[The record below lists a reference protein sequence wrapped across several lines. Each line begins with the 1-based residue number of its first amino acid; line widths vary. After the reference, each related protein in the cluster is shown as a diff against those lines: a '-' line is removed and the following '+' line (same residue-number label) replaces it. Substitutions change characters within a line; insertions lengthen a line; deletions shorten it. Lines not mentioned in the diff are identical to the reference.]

1 MSEANTAPLVDRFS
15 DGPAVQRRSQN
26 VPTATGIQD
35 LVDRFSEPIVTE
47 PVEDKGFFRGIGS
60 GLVDLVTGGD
70 RPGQDLPEIAAADL
84 ELSPEQNINI
94 AAGMI
99 FNMNPK
105 ARRDV
110 IEQNLP
116 GVVFDENN
124 NIAEYE
130 GKKFVVNKPGFSTQ
144 DALDIA
150 ANVAQFI
157 PVANIAR
164 LFSGAKARVGAAITG
179 AAGTQVT
186 LDKISEMFGSKQG
199 VDLLNAAV
207 VGTMGGTF
215 QALGPL
221 AQKMFTQKG
230 IFSSDGSVSKA
241 GKKVLTKM
249 GVDPETVTREY
260 LTFIDEKFR
269 QAARS
274 FRFDRG
280 VAGYQ
285 SLREAKRVKQ
295 AATEGQ
301 FGIQTTLGQK
311 TDDLWQLSREEHM
324 RKGGFGPTVMEE
336 MQKFDAAQTDE
347 IVDAANRMVKKLGQ
361 RDPGKGASFQLQQDA
376 ADEIFNGIQEAA
388 RLSDEAIQAAYAL
401 AGPRAK
407 QARLDGPGFR
417 KFAMAVRRGLSERTK
432 STELTPATIR
442 VLKRI
447 GEFQKRQGKL
457 GVRGEGF
464 TMGAAPPYRRLTLK
478 NIEEFRRELGAEID
492 DAIAK
497 GSKTDAG
504 NIIVIKRTL
513 DQWLDNAFDN
523 SLFSGDQ
530 NALNLMQKAR
540 GLRRAHAERFERKG
554 TGDDAGRIIEKLL
567 NRDTT
572 NIETVNYLLGR
583 VKLGDTGAVIRTADR
598 LKKIFGKD
606 SEEWNALRSAAAHR
620 MIYGNS
626 EQTAKQVSKGLGG
639 GTIYTRMTESL
650 DGRGREFS
658 DILFTVAERRELR
671 ELAKAI
677 KKTVPER
684 TFGPSGT
691 ADHLSTLVQEAF
703 NNIKGVALVGGI
715 ATGNVPAMAISAGL
729 MGSRAFRQS
738 GVVRKAID
746 ESLALPKPRVVPLW
760 SATGATTGAE
770 AYELQRTMAEG
781 QQ

>member
-1 MSEANTAPLVDRFS
+1 MGTLNDPYSISTDQRSTTIQSAPKVVDTKVLTDPF
-15 DGPAVQRRSQN
+15 A
-26 VPTATGIQD
+26 
-35 LVDRFSEPIVTE
+35 EPIVTE

-144 DALDIA
+144 DALDIS
-150 ANVAQFI
+150 ANMAQFI
-157 PVANIAR
+157 GAGNIAR

-215 QALGPL
+215 QALGPI

-260 LTFIDEKFR
+260 LNFIDKKFR
-269 QAARS
+269 EAARS

-301 FGIQTTLGQK
+301 FGIKTTLGQK

-336 MQKFDAAQTDE
+336 MQKFDAAQTEE
-347 IVDAANRMVKKLGQ
+347 IIDAANRMVAKLGQ

-407 QARLDGPGFR
+407 QATLDGPGFR
-417 KFAMAVRRGLSERTK
+417 NFAMAVRRGLSQRTK

-447 GEFQKRQGKL
+447 GEFQKRQGPK
-457 GVRGEGF
+457 GS
-464 TMGAAPPYRRLTLK
+464 PYRRLTLK

-513 DQWLDNAFDN
+513 DQWLDEAFDN
-523 SLFSGDQ
+523 ALFSGDQ

-540 GLRRAHAERFERKG
+540 GLRRAHAERFERQG
-554 TGDDAGRIIEKLL
+554 TGDDAGRAIEKLL
-567 NRDTT
+567 NQDTT
-572 NIETVNYLLGR
+572 NIETMDYLLGR
-583 VKLGDTGAVIRTADR
+583 VKLGETGAVIRTADR
-598 LKKIFGKD
+598 LKKMFGKD

-626 EQTAKQVSKGLGG
+626 TRTTEQVSKGLGG
-639 GTIYTRMTESL
+639 GAIYNRMTESL

-729 MGSRAFRQS
+729 MGTRAFRQS

-746 ESLALPKPRVVPLW
+746 ESLALPRPRVVPLW